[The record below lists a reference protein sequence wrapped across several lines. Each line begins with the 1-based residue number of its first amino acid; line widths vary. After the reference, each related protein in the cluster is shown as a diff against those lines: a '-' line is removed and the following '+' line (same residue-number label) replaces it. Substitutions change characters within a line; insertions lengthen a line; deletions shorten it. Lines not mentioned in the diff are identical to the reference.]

1 MASTLKINTLTGV
14 TTAGSIAVTGE
25 GNSTTTNL
33 QQGLVKGF
41 VTIDVS
47 AGEAFSSDD
56 SFNMASI
63 SDSGTGHMA
72 ITFTNNMATI
82 RYAVPGGC
90 YTQTGHSVGVT
101 GEATTGTNV
110 RIADNGG
117 SASDTDTYVTIIG
130 KMA

>member
-1 MASTLKINTLTGV
+1 
-14 TTAGSIAVTGE
+14 
-25 GNSTTTNL
+25 
-33 QQGLVKGF
+33 
-41 VTIDVS
+41 
-47 AGEAFSSDD
+47 
-56 SFNMASI
+56 
-63 SDSGTGHMA
+63 
-72 ITFTNNMATI
+72 MATI